1 MDDGGLNVDELP
13 RWATSPDRI
22 DKTSFGYV
30 RAYYGVPA
38 KRGARV
44 VADGK
49 PGRITSGDGAHIRV
63 RLDGEKHSRPWHPT
77 WRLDYLDGRGVRG

>member
-1 MDDGGLNVDELP
+1 MKDDGTNVDEWP

-22 DKTSFGYV
+22 DSTSFGYV

-44 VADGK
+44 LYAGR
-49 PGRITSGDGAHIRV
+49 PGVITRGAGAHIRI
-63 RLDGEKHSRPWHPT
+63 RLDGEKHSRPYHPT
-77 WRLDYLDGRGVRG
+77 WRIDYLDGKGERL

>member
-13 RWATSPDRI
+13 RWSTSPNQIDRS
-22 DKTSFGYV
+22 SFGYV

-38 KRGARV
+38 RRGARV
-44 VADGK
+44 IADGN

-63 RLDGEKHSRPWHPT
+63 RLDGEKRSRPWHPT
-77 WRLDYLDGRGVRG
+77 WRIDYLDGQGVRG